1 MGSFA
6 DGLPSRF
13 PVGTR
18 YVVEGCGGAKG
29 PLRIHLRYLE
39 FPDGRQ
45 VKLPAD
51 IAHRRARTALMAHGA
66 RGLENNFGA
75 QETRATPER

>member
-6 DGLPSRF
+6 EGLPNPF

-18 YVVEGCGGAKG
+18 YVVEGHGGAQG
-29 PLRIHLRYLE
+29 ALRIHLRYLE

-51 IAHRRARTALMAHGA
+51 VVNRRRAQRRQGA
-66 RGLENNFGA
+66 R
-75 QETRATPER
+75 RAPGRK

>member
-1 MGSFA
+1 MSLRP
-6 DGLPSRF
+6 DRLPDRF

-18 YVVEGCGGAKG
+18 YIIEGRGGG
-29 PLRIHLRYLE
+29 QGRLHVHLRYLE

-51 IAHRRARTALMAHGA
+51 LPIKLAKRSRAGLRR
-66 RGLENNFGA
+66 RGH
-75 QETRATPER
+75 RATLRK